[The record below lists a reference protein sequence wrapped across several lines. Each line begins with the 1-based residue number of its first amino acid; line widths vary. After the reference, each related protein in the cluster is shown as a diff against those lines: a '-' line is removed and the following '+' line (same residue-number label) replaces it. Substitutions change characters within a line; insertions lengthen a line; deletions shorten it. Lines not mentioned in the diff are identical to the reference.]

1 MKGAERTNRPLTT
14 RQALMRKQE
23 VRSIIEKVGIVAGGP
38 RVIAE
43 EARFAADC
51 VAKGGV
57 PIVEITMTVPG
68 AVEVI
73 RELVSPM
80 PQVLVGAGTV
90 LNEGSVRQCA
100 DAGAQFLVTPGFV
113 GLTVAAARKT
123 RFADYAGALTPSE
136 IMAASASGADFVKV
150 FPCGS
155 LAGRNIS
162 SAARPVSEGSVR
174 ATGGVTSRRRRTT
187 FAPAPAA
194 LGVGGEMVSK
204 DALKARD
211 GDVISKLA
219 ALFVDLVRDA
229 RPISAAF
236 TELVSS

>member
-1 MKGAERTNRPLTT
+1 
-14 RQALMRKQE
+14 MRKQD
-23 VRSIIEKVGIVAGGP
+23 VRLIIEKVGIVP
-38 RVIAE
+38 VIRASSAE

-73 RELVSPM
+73 RELVKAM

-90 LNEGSVRQCA
+90 LNEGSARQCA
-100 DAGAQFLVTPGFV
+100 DAGAQFLVTPGFNAP
-113 GLTVAAARKT
+113 TVAAARE
-123 RFADYAGALTPSE
+123 RDLLIMVGALTPSE
-136 IMAASASGADFVKV
+136 IMAASDSGADFVKV

-155 LAGRNIS
+155 MGGPKYIQALRG
-162 SAARPVSEGSVR
+162 PFPKVPFVP
-174 ATGGVTSRRRRTT
+174 TGGVNLETAADYIR
-187 FAPAPAA
+187 AGAAA
-194 LGVGGEMVSK
+194 LGVGGEMISK
-204 DALKARD
+204 DALKAHD

-229 RPISAAF
+229 RAD
-236 TELVSS
+236 

>member
-1 MKGAERTNRPLTT
+1 
-14 RQALMRKQE
+14 MRKQE
-23 VRSIIEKVGIVAGGP
+23 VRSIIEKVGIVP
-38 RVIAE
+38 VIRASSAE

-51 VAKGGV
+51 VANGGV

-73 RELVSPM
+73 RELVKAM

-90 LNEGSVRQCA
+90 LNEGSARQCA
-100 DAGAQFLVTPGFV
+100 DAGAQFLVTPGFNAQ
-113 GLTVAAARKT
+113 TVAAARE
-123 RFADYAGALTPSE
+123 RDLLIMVGALTPSE
-136 IMAASASGADFVKV
+136 IMAASEAGADFVKV

-155 LAGRNIS
+155 MGGPKYIQALRG
-162 SAARPVSEGSVR
+162 PFPKVPFVP
-174 ATGGVTSRRRRTT
+174 TGGVNVETAADYIR
-187 FAPAPAA
+187 AGAAA
-194 LGVGGEMVSK
+194 LGVGGEMISK

-229 RPISAAF
+229 RPQ
-236 TELVSS
+236 

>member
-1 MKGAERTNRPLTT
+1 
-14 RQALMRKQE
+14 MRKQE
-23 VRSIIEKVGIVAGGP
+23 VRSIIAKVGIVP
-38 RVIAE
+38 VIRASSAE

-73 RELVSPM
+73 RELVKAM
-80 PQVLVGAGTV
+80 PQMLVGAGTV
-90 LNEGSVRQCA
+90 LNESSARQCA
-100 DAGAQFLVTPGFV
+100 DAGAQFLVTPGFNAP
-113 GLTVAAARKT
+113 TVTAARE
-123 RFADYAGALTPSE
+123 RDLLIMVGALTPSE
-136 IMAASASGADFVKV
+136 IMAASDSGADFIKV

-155 LAGRNIS
+155 MGGPKYIQALRG
-162 SAARPVSEGSVR
+162 PFPKVPFVP
-174 ATGGVTSRRRRTT
+174 TGGVNVETAADYIR
-187 FAPAPAA
+187 AGAVA
-194 LGVGGEMVSK
+194 LGVGGEMISK

-229 RPISAAF
+229 RPH
-236 TELVSS
+236 